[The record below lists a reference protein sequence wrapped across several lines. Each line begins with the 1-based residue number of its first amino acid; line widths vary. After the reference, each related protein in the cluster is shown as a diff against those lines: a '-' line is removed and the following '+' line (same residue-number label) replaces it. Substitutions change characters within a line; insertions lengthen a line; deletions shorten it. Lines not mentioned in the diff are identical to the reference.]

1 MRDKDNSEL
10 IVYGIVAVIAA
21 VIIYCYWQ
29 FILGAL
35 AIVGFVVILNHFNR
49 NKNPPH

>member
-1 MRDKDNSEL
+1 MKDDNSTL
-10 IVYGIVAVIAA
+10 IGYGIGAVIAA

-35 AIVGFVVILNHFNR
+35 AIVGFIVILNHINR
-49 NKNPPH
+49 NKNSPH